1 MPQTFEVT
9 VFKFNEL
16 DDKAK
21 EKAREWYREG
31 ALNYDWWDSV
41 YEDAERIA
49 EILGIELKHR
59 QEKQRYGMTIQEPCI
74 WFSGFCS

>member
-59 QEKQRYGMTIQEPCI
+59 Q
-74 WFSGFCS
+74 